1 MYNPSDLMWLYNI
14 KINEAPSEQSAIET
28 DVLETSKMS

>member
-1 MYNPSDLMWLYNI
+1 MYNPSDLMWLYN

-28 DVLETSKMS
+28 DVLETNKMS